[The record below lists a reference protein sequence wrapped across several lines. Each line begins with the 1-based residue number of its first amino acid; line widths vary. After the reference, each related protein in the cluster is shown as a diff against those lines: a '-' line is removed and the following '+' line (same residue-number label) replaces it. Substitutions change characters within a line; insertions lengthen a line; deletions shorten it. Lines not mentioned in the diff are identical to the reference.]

1 VRAWGACARAKI
13 FVFALATLLV
23 GVLPASSAD
32 LKGRV
37 VNGTTGKAAA
47 GDEVVLIRLS
57 SIGMSETADNR
68 TDSTGRF
75 RLPVNDPETMHVV
88 RVMHDGVS
96 YHQVAPPA
104 AHAVAIEV
112 YDVTAKLD
120 DMSAIMDVE
129 RFEAAGDR
137 LEVKE
142 LVTMRNDSRPPRTLM
157 KDRAFEIELPPE
169 AEVEYGLVQ
178 VGEEQPLK
186 QKPITGDH
194 AGQYYFAFPMR
205 PGDTRFAVA
214 YRIPYAGKVRIQ
226 PTIRNRH
233 ERFVVMLPK
242 SMKFEPTDGGVF
254 RPMPDATSDN
264 VQGTAPVAL
273 DSTVSFRISGRGM
286 LTELEGR
293 AQPATDTETS
303 SRSRP
308 GGGIG
313 APIGTPD
320 PLREYR
326 SLILGGFATMLLA
339 GAVVMTR
346 RPGLPRE
353 SVQQPASRKV
363 AAKQIS
369 KQVQRHSSVSRC
381 RRPGQRSHA
390 SQNSAQK

>member
-1 VRAWGACARAKI
+1 VRGWGACAPARI

-23 GVLPASSAD
+23 GILPAFSAD

-37 VNGTTGKAAA
+37 VNGTTGRFAA

-57 SIGMSETADNR
+57 SNGMSETADTR

-75 RLPVNDPETMHVV
+75 RLPVDDPETMHVV
-88 RVMHDGVS
+88 RVMYEGIS
-96 YHQVAPPA
+96 YHQVVPAA

-112 YDVTAKLD
+112 YDVTAKLE

-142 LVTMRNDSRPPRTLM
+142 LVTMRNDSRPPRTLI
-157 KDRAFEIELPPE
+157 KDRSFEFELPPE

-178 VGEEQPLK
+178 VGEEKPLK
-186 QKPITGDH
+186 QKPIPGDH

-214 YRIPYAGKVRIQ
+214 YRIPYAGKVRIE

-242 SMKFEPTDGGVF
+242 SMKFEPIDGGVF

-293 AQPATDTETS
+293 AQPTVESETTS
-303 SRSRP
+303 MPRP

-320 PLREYR
+320 PLQRYR
-326 SLILGGFATMLLA
+326 WLILGGISLMLLV
-339 GAVVMTR
+339 GALVATQR
-346 RPGLPRE
+346 QRLPRAG
-353 SVQQPASRKV
+353 VRPVSRKV
-363 AAKQIS
+363 EARQIPKQKAKN
-369 KQVQRHSSVSRC
+369 HTSVSRNL
-381 RRPGQRSHA
+381 RHGQRSHT
-390 SQNSAQK
+390 SRMSTHK